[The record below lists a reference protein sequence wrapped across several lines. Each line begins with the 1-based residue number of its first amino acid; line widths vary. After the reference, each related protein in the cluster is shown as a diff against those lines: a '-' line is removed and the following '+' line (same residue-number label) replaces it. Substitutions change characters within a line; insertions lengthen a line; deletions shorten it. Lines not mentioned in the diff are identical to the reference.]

1 MMDARLAHDNER
13 SESMK
18 RTLSSHRWA
27 VMTALITVLLVA
39 LAGTALAAGSTL
51 SLEVKG
57 EYAKVHRTVCHKNK
71 PNWRAFHRAST
82 IEYRGFLL
90 PPPAQHYTVRIKIEK
105 CVAGRWKEVHDYYLL
120 GSNATDTHPGRFKA
134 FYPARPFAPRPR
146 RHHHRRVFYYRAK
159 AIVGTLISPEK
170 YFLVTSN

>member
-1 MMDARLAHDNER
+1 
-13 SESMK
+13 MK

-27 VMTALITVLLVA
+27 VTLALMTALLVA

-57 EYAKVHRTVCHKNK
+57 EYAKLHRKACHKNK
-71 PNWRAFHRAST
+71 PNWRGFHRAST
-82 IEYRGFLL
+82 IEYRGFLV
-90 PPPAQHYTVRIKIEK
+90 PYPASNYTVRIKIEK
-105 CVAGRWKEVHDYYLL
+105 CVAGRWKKVQDLFLL
-120 GSNATDTHPGRFKA
+120 GQSSTGKHPGRYKA

-146 RHHHRRVFYYRAK
+146 RRHHHYHQRVSYYRAK
-159 AIVGTLISPEK
+159 AIVGTLMSPEQ